1 MDIAT
6 YQKLAQQAA
15 VDPATFWGQQ
25 AREKITWLSPWTQV
39 LQGGFDT
46 HDIRWFVDGTLN
58 ACHNCIDRHL
68 ATRREQIALIFE
80 GNEPGHTQRFTY
92 AQLHQH
98 VCRFANILKKLNVQ
112 KGDHV
117 CLYLPMIPEAI
128 FAMLACAR
136 LGAVHSVVFAGF
148 SAEALKTR
156 ILDAD
161 CRVLITAD
169 ASIRG
174 NKTILLKKQA
184 DEALK
189 NCPDIEHVLVIKN
202 TRQEINWHAPR
213 DQDYHTLLTTV
224 SDDCP
229 IEPMLATD
237 PLFILYTS
245 GSTGKPKGVLHSTG
259 GYLVYA
265 TTTFQTVFQVAN
277 KDVYWC
283 TADIGWIT
291 GHSYLVYG
299 PLASGVTTLLF
310 DGVPN
315 YPTFSRYWEII
326 DTHQVTQFYTSP
338 TALRALR
345 REGDAWVSSTSRASL
360 KLLGSVGEP
369 LNPDVWSWFHDVIG
383 NGQCDIVN
391 TWWQTE
397 TGGILLTP
405 LPGITPNAP
414 GSIGEPLPGI
424 KPMIVDESGQPTP
437 PGKSGQLVIQTPWP
451 GLMQSIYGDHQRFI
465 DSYLK
470 PIPGFYLAG
479 DTAHC
484 DEQGLY
490 WVTGR
495 TDDVLKVSGH
505 RIGTEEV
512 ESALISSGYVA
523 EAGVVGIP
531 DEIRGEKIYAFVTL
545 SANII
550 ASDAKKQQLI
560 EHVRHSLG
568 PFAAPSV
575 IHWASALP
583 KTRSGKIMRRL
594 LRQIA
599 NHEWDKLGDT
609 STLSNPESID
619 ALIKESV

>member
-6 YQKLAQQAA
+6 YQKLAQQASA
-15 VDPATFWGQQ
+15 DPTTFWDQQ
-25 AREKITWLSPWTQV
+25 AREKITWFSPWTQV
-39 LQGGFDT
+39 LQGDFHT

-58 ACHNCIDRHL
+58 ACHNCVDRHL
-68 ATRREQIALIFE
+68 ATRRDQIALIFE

-92 AQLHQH
+92 GQLHQH
-98 VCRFANILKKLNVQ
+98 VCRFANILKTLKVQ
-112 KGDHV
+112 KGDRV

-136 LGAVHSVVFAGF
+136 LGAIHSVVFAGF

-156 ILDAD
+156 ILDAG

-169 ASIRG
+169 ANVRG
-174 NKTILLKKQA
+174 NKTILLKQQA

-189 NCPDIEHVLVIKN
+189 GCPDVEQVLVVKN
-202 TRQEINWHAPR
+202 THHDIDWHAPR
-213 DQDYHTLLTTV
+213 DQNYHALLNTV
-224 SDDCP
+224 TDDCP

-245 GSTGKPKGVLHSTG
+245 GSTGTPKGVLHGTG

-265 TTTFQTVFQVAN
+265 TTTFQTVFQVAD

-299 PLASGVTTLLF
+299 PLASGVTTVLF

-326 DTHQVTQFYTSP
+326 DKHQVTHFYTSP

-345 REGDAWVSSTSRASL
+345 REGDSWVSSTSRASL

-369 LNPDVWSWFHDVIG
+369 LNPDVWSWFHNVVG
-383 NGQCDIVN
+383 NGQCGIVN

-424 KPMIVDESGQPTP
+424 VPMVVDESGKPTL
-437 PGKSGQLVIQTPWP
+437 PGKPGQLIIQKPWP
-451 GLMQSIYGDHQRFI
+451 GLMQSIYGHHQRFI

-470 PIPGFYLAG
+470 PIPGCYLAG
-479 DTAHC
+479 DTAYC

-505 RIGTEEV
+505 RIGTEEI
-512 ESALISSGYVA
+512 ESALISSGYVS
-523 EAGVVGIP
+523 EAGVVGVP

-545 SANII
+545 SANVT
-550 ASDAKKQQLI
+550 ASETRKQQLI
-560 EHVRHSLG
+560 QHVRDSLG

-575 IHWASALP
+575 IQWAGALP

-599 NHEWDKLGDT
+599 NHQWDTLGDT

-619 ALIKESV
+619 ALIKETV